1 MTEEISMAKLTLY
14 HAAPSRSQVV
24 RWMLEELGEP
34 YDIHLLSLAKGEQ
47 SKPDY
52 LAINPMGKVP
62 ALKHGDAIITEV
74 AAICTYLADEF
85 PHARLNI
92 PVGDPRR
99 GPYLKWLFFSPSC
112 IEAAVLD
119 KASPRKE
126 EPRRA
131 MVGYGEFDTV
141 VDVVAKA
148 VAKGPYI
155 MGEQFTAADVVVG
168 SMLRWGMI
176 FGLLPKRPEFVAY
189 VGRLEQRPA
198 LQRATALDQ
207 ELAAA

>member
-1 MTEEISMAKLTLY
+1 MADLTLY
-14 HAAPSRSQVV
+14 HAAPSRSSVV

-34 YDIHLLSLAKGEQ
+34 YDLVLLSLAKEDQ
-47 SKPDY
+47 RKPEY

-62 ALKHGDAIITEV
+62 SLKHGDAVVTEV

-99 GPYLKWLFFSPSC
+99 GLYLKWLFFSPTC

-119 KASPRKE
+119 KAAPRKE
-126 EPRRA
+126 TPRRG
-131 MVGYGEFDTV
+131 MVGYGDFDTV
-141 VDVVAKA
+141 MDVVGKG
-148 VAKGPYI
+148 VAGGPYL
-155 MGEQFTAADVVVG
+155 MGDQFTAADVVVG
-168 SMLRWGMI
+168 SMLRWGMM
-176 FGLLPKRPEFVAY
+176 FNLLPERPEFRAY
-189 VGRLEQRPA
+189 VDRLEQRPA
-198 LQRATALDQ
+198 LQRATALDR